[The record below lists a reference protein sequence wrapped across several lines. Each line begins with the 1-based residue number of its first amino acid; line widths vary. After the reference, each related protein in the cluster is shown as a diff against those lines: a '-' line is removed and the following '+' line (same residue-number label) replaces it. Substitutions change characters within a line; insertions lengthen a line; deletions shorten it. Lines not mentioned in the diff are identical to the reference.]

1 MPLCRV
7 WPLATNKTKEIQYVY
22 NPEGNKTENRKRTR
36 SEATYLWDPL
46 YASLPLGVTAQP
58 LCQTMYIVTK
68 CHHDREAASCSS
80 LLFVKA
86 ASLNWASRLVR
97 TMMSTT

>member
-1 MPLCRV
+1 MYITPKE
-7 WPLATNKTKEIQYVY
+7 TKQKTGKER
-22 NPEGNKTENRKRTR
+22 PS